1 MERESINLSFL
12 LITDKNLHILLNDP
26 DITMA
31 IKNLIV
37 KMTTDKL
44 FVSKLSNPIQKDDFK
59 SESKKAYNED
69 RNDLFNKFLIMLDTF
84 KIRGRDIKRFNSYY
98 NYLLK
103 IF

>member
-12 LITDKNLHILLNDP
+12 LITDKNLHVILNDP

-37 KMTTDKL
+37 KMTTDNL
-44 FVSKLSNPIQKDDFK
+44 FVSKLSNPIHKDDFK
-59 SESKKAYNED
+59 SEAKKAYNED
-69 RNDLFNKFLIMLDTF
+69 RNDLFNKFSIMLDTF
-84 KIRGRDIKRFNSYY
+84 KIRGRDVKRFNSYY
-98 NYLLK
+98 DYLRK

>member
-12 LITDKNLHILLNDP
+12 LITDKNLQIILNDP

-59 SESKKAYNED
+59 SEAKKTYNED
-69 RNDLFNKFLIMLDTF
+69 KKDLFNKFLIMLETF

-98 NYLLK
+98 NYLRK
-103 IF
+103 YV